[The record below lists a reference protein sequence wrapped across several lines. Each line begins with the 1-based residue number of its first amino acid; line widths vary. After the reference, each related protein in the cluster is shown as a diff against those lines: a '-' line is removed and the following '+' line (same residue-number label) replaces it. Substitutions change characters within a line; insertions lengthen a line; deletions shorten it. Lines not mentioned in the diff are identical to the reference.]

1 MSDLSFRRFSMRFVL
16 MASIFGGSLALVPL
30 CANAQPEPIVVEGG
44 AAEAPSDEDLG
55 AAADVSDDMFTAE
68 EVAPSIAGP
77 SALTPQN
84 DDFFDAEALVPQ
96 GEMSREGPR
105 KVNPALEPGS
115 KYMIVRK
122 GAAKDSSRAHVV
134 AAERALKLG
143 FNDSALDMFEKLYE
157 DNKRDQRVLMG
168 KAVAL
173 QNLGRFDE
181 AMKSYQELLNLSPD
195 NPEVKVNMLGLMASR
210 YPAIALRQLKDL
222 RQDYPAHVGVV
233 AQLAVTEANLGN
245 FREAIKN
252 LGIASSMEPSNA
264 SHIFNMAV
272 IADRAGETGI
282 AISYYEQALE
292 VDTIHGGGR
301 SIPREAVY
309 ERLAHIR

>member
-1 MSDLSFRRFSMRFVL
+1 MSELSLRRLTIRFVL
-16 MASIFGGSLALVPL
+16 LASIFSVTCVFVPKD
-30 CANAQPEPIVVEGG
+30 AGAQPEPIVVEEGM
-44 AAEAPSDEDLG
+44 ADEPSDEELG
-55 AAADVSDDMFTAE
+55 ATNISDEMFTAE
-68 EVAPSIAGP
+68 EDAPSIAGP
-77 SALTPQN
+77 SAVSPDD

-122 GAAKDSSRAHVV
+122 GPGKESVQAQVV

-143 FNDSALDMFEKLYE
+143 FHDSALDMFENLYE
-157 DNKRDQRVLMG
+157 ENKRDQRVLMG

-173 QNLGRFDE
+173 QSLGRFDE
-181 AMKSYQELLNLSPD
+181 AMKTYQELLNLSPE
-195 NPEVKVNMLGLMASR
+195 NPEVKVNMLGLMATR

-222 RQDYPAHVGVV
+222 RQDYPEHVGIV

-272 IADRAGETGI
+272 IADRAGETKT
-282 AISYYEQALE
+282 AISYYERALE
-292 VDTIHGGGR
+292 VDTIYGAGR